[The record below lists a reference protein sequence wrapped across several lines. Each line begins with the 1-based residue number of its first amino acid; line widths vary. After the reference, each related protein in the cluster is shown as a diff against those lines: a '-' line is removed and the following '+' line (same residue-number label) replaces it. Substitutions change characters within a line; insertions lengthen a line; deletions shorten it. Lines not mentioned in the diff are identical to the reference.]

1 MNTTHIME
9 SSASAIMNSNQTYSA
24 SPDFSEEE
32 DWDVEKSELSGTLSK
47 WTNYIHGWQKRF
59 IAVKDGSLVYYKSE
73 SETDFGCRGAI
84 SLNKAVVSKHELDEL
99 RFDISVGDCSWYLRA
114 ASLEEREKWT
124 GVLESFKKEVKSVHR
139 HRRQGSDLSLVS
151 NTLREAVHTYDS
163 YDS

>member
-1 MNTTHIME
+1 M
-9 SSASAIMNSNQTYSA
+9 
-24 SPDFSEEE
+24 
-32 DWDVEKSELSGTLSK
+32 
-47 WTNYIHGWQKRF
+47 
-59 IAVKDGSLVYYKSE
+59 
-73 SETDFGCRGAI
+73 
-84 SLNKAVVSKHELDEL
+84 VSKHELDEL